1 MQKNLFYGSL
11 MDMLDTNDPLVILAN
26 NIDWSKFENEF
37 KKHYKNEN
45 KGRPNINTFKEDK
58 YYSEFD

>member
-11 MDMLDTNDPLVILAN
+11 IDMLDTNDPLVILAN

-37 KKHYKNEN
+37 KKYYKNEN
-45 KGRPNINTFKEDK
+45 KGRPNKL
-58 YYSEFD
+58 